1 MRCATIEAMS
11 QALREIGVG
20 RALKYCAGQFQI
32 ALLKSELLLS
42 PFRVI
47 LLKLFGMTIGKD
59 SVIHACTFFN
69 VYRGGF
75 SKMRTGHHCFIGN
88 ECLIDLAE
96 TITLGNYVTIAER
109 VSILTHTSVGFSDH
123 PLHGKIPAVMAGVRI
138 GNGAFI
144 GLGATIMPGVTIG
157 ENAIVGACS
166 LVRENVT
173 AGVTVAG
180 IPARP
185 V

>member
-1 MRCATIEAMS
+1 MT
-11 QALREIGVG
+11 QALREISIGK
-20 RALKYCAGQFQI
+20 ALKYCFGQMQI

-42 PFRVI
+42 PLRVA
-47 LLKLFGMTIGKD
+47 LLYCFGATVGKD

-88 ECLIDLAE
+88 ECLMDLAD

-123 PLHGKIPAVMAGVRI
+123 PLHAKIPAVMAGVSI

-144 GLGATIMPGVTIG
+144 GLGATLMPGVTIG
-157 ENAIVGACS
+157 DNAIIGACS
-166 LVRENVT
+166 LVRENVADGT
-173 AGVTVAG
+173 TVVGV
-180 IPARP
+180 PARP